1 MSVGMDVERNDI
13 RKLNSENEIYFNFSY
28 AALKLLGKNLYS
40 NAANAISELVA
51 NALDA
56 KAKDVYVYIDMSD
69 KEHSIIEIIDN
80 GSGMDYSDLAE
91 KYVWIGRNKRNDSDL
106 SETEKNAIMG
116 RKGIG
121 KLAALYLSNQ
131 YYIFTRKDMLEQ
143 AWEVNLAIYD
153 DWDMPKLDKLEKP
166 IQLVNS
172 DVWNSCPSG
181 TALKLENVDL
191 RRNGEQKIEALR
203 RVFADFYLLEALQS
217 SIYVAVRTK
226 KDQEIKFEP
235 VEKKIA
241 YKNFYAVFDNSSL
254 NVASRMRESIAF
266 KWASPY
272 EHIANKPRETLCLDS
287 EKFHTSGTFIY
298 QKEDGT
304 ELEKIY
310 SMTGWIGIHATI
322 ESKNAT
328 EIDKNFVRNSVYQPN
343 RLRLYV
349 RNKMAV
355 ADYFT
360 ISPNT
365 QAMSNYIEGEITFD
379 ILDDDDMPDI
389 ATSSRQ
395 DFMDDERIQLLKDI
409 VDPILARLFSLR
421 NKIGSEITQENK
433 AYEVYLREEE
443 KKKREE
449 EAQARAKAEEQARQ
463 AEEKAEQAT
472 KDKEKAE
479 EKYAAAKTEA
489 RKYQAQTNT
498 IFSAL
503 SEDQKSFSAKTH
515 LVKTNALTIR
525 NGVTTLAKKIG
536 IDKYKELSAISVA
549 ADKILSALKYSALAK
564 FDIEDEYITED
575 LFAFCHEY
583 LLNVLKKQYFDIDIE
598 TNIRGEYIVRFNP
611 QYVSLVLDNLVANSE
626 KSNSTAILVDMYC
639 EGDKKKIVIADNGDG
654 FKDVDTNRIF
664 EFGFSNTGGTGIGL
678 YNIKTVIHKMDGEVF
693 SENNNP
699 RGAKFTI
706 TLQ

>member
-1 MSVGMDVERNDI
+1 MDVNMEVERNDI
-13 RKLNSENEIYFNFSY
+13 RKLNSENEIFFNFSY

-56 KAKDVYVYIDMSD
+56 KAKEVYVYIDMSD
-69 KEHSIIEIIDN
+69 KAHSIIEIIDN
-80 GSGMDYSDLAE
+80 GSGMDYFDLAE

-131 YYIFTRKDMLEQ
+131 YYIFTRKNNVEQ
-143 AWEVNLAIYD
+143 KWEVNLSIYD
-153 DWDMPKLDKLEKP
+153 DWDMPKLDRLEEP
-166 IQLVNS
+166 VQLVNTA
-172 DVWNSCPSG
+172 VWNKCLHG

-203 RVFADFYLLEALQS
+203 RVFADFYLLDALQS
-217 SIYVAVRTK
+217 VIKVAVKTK

-241 YKNFYAVFDNSSL
+241 YKNFYALFDNSGL
-254 NVASRMRESIAF
+254 DIESKMSKTIEF
-266 KWASPY
+266 QWASMHD
-272 EHIANKPRETLCLDS
+272 HIGKKPRDTKKLES
-287 EKFHTSGTFIY
+287 EQFQTSGNFVY
-298 QKEDGT
+298 QREDGT
-304 ELEKIY
+304 EVEKRY
-310 SMTGWIGIHATI
+310 CMKGWIAIHATI
-322 ESKNAT
+322 DVKNVV
-328 EIDKNFVRNSVYQPN
+328 DKNFVRNTVYQPN

-349 RNKMAV
+349 RNKLAV

-395 DFMDDERIQLLKDI
+395 DFLEDERVQLLREI
-409 VDPILARLFSLR
+409 VDPILLKLFVLR
-421 NKIGSEITQENK
+421 NKVGSEISQENRD
-433 AYEVYLREEE
+433 YENYLLEEE
-443 KKKREE
+443 KREK
-449 EAQARAKAEEQARQ
+449 EAEKLARAKAEEHAKKAEMQVQKATEEKKQ
-463 AEEKAEQAT
+463 AEEKYE
-472 KDKEKAE
+472 
-479 EKYAAAKTEA
+479 AAKSEA
-489 RKYQAQTNT
+489 AKYHAQSNT
-498 IFSAL
+498 LFSAL

-536 IDKYKELSAISVA
+536 IDNYKELPAISIA

-564 FDIEDEYITED
+564 FDIEDEYITTD
-575 LFAFCHEY
+575 LFVFCQEY
-583 LLNVLKKQYFDIDIE
+583 LLNVLKKQYFDIDMIINIE
-598 TNIRGEYIVRFNP
+598 GEYVARFNP
-611 QYVSLVLDNLVANSE
+611 QYISLLLDNFVANSE
-626 KSNSTAILVDMYC
+626 KSNSTEIRVDMSSSK
-639 EGDKKKIVIADNGDG
+639 EKKIVIADNGDG
-654 FKDVDTNRIF
+654 FDRVDIGRIF

-678 YNIKTVIHKMDGEVF
+678 YNIKTVVNKMGGKIFAED
-693 SENNNP
+693 NNSQ
-699 RGAKFTI
+699 GAKFII

>member
-1 MSVGMDVERNDI
+1 MSASMEFERNDI
-13 RKLNSENEIYFNFSY
+13 RNLNSENEIFFNFSY

-91 KYVWIGRNKRNDSDL
+91 KYVWIGRNKRNDRDL

-131 YYIFTRKDMLEQ
+131 YYIFTRKDKLEQ

-153 DWDMPKLDKLEKP
+153 DWDMPKLDRLEEP
-166 IQLVNS
+166 IQLVNA
-172 DVWNSCPSG
+172 DVWSRCAHG

-191 RRNGEQKIEALR
+191 RRNGAQKIEALR

-217 SIYVAVRTK
+217 SIYVAVKTK
-226 KDQEIKFEP
+226 NGQEIKFEP

-241 YKNFYAVFDNSSL
+241 YKNLYALFDNSGL
-254 NVASRMRESIAF
+254 NIASNMRKFIRF
-266 KWASPY
+266 KWASQY
-272 EHIANKPRETLCLDS
+272 KHIANEPREIKCLES
-287 EKFHTSGTFIY
+287 KNYKTSGTFTY
-298 QKEDGT
+298 HKADGT
-304 ELEKIY
+304 EVIKEYNL
-310 SMTGWIGIHATI
+310 TGWIGIHATI
-322 ESKNAT
+322 EPKNAVD
-328 EIDKNFVRNSVYQPN
+328 ECFVRNSVYQPN

-355 ADYFT
+355 ADYFM

-365 QAMSNYIEGEITFD
+365 QTMANYIEGEITFD

-395 DFMDDERIQLLKDI
+395 DFMEDERVQLLRNI
-409 VDPILARLFSLR
+409 VEPILTRLFSLR
-421 NKIGSEITQENK
+421 NKVGNEITQENK
-433 AYEVYLREEE
+433 AYEIYLREEE
-443 KKKREE
+443 KRKKEE
-449 EAQARAKAEEQARQ
+449 EAQAREKAEEQARQ
-463 AEEKAEQAT
+463 AEEKAAKAT

-479 EKYAAAKTEA
+479 EKYVTAKTEA
-489 RKYQAQTNT
+489 KKYQAQANT

-525 NGVTTLAKKIG
+525 NGVKTLAKKIG

-549 ADKILSALKYSALAK
+549 TDKILSALKYSALAK

-583 LLNVLKKQYFDIDIE
+583 LLNVLKKQYFEIDIE
-598 TNIRGEYIVRFNP
+598 TNIKGEYKMRFNP
-611 QYVSLVLDNLVANSE
+611 QYMSLVLDNFVANSE
-626 KSNSTAILVDMYC
+626 KSNSTVILVDMYC

-654 FKDVDTNRIF
+654 LKNVDTNRIF

-678 YNIKTVIHKMDGEVF
+678 YNIKTVIHKMGGEVF

-699 RGAKFTI
+699 KGAKFII

>member
-1 MSVGMDVERNDI
+1 MGVGIDVEKNDI

-56 KAKDVYVYIDMSD
+56 KAKEVYVYIDMSD

-131 YYIFTRKDMLEQ
+131 YYIFTRKDKLEQ
-143 AWEVNLAIYD
+143 AWEVNLSVYD
-153 DWDMPKLDKLEKP
+153 DWDMPKLDRLEKA
-166 IQLVNS
+166 IQLVNA
-172 DVWNSCPSG
+172 DVWNTCPNG

-203 RVFADFYLLEALQS
+203 RVFADFYLLDSLQS
-217 SIYVAVRTK
+217 SIYVAVKTK

-241 YKNFYAVFDNSSL
+241 YKNFYALFDNSGL
-254 NVASRMRESIAF
+254 NIASNMRESIEF
-266 KWASPY
+266 EWASAY
-272 EHIANKPRETLCLDS
+272 EHIANEPRETQRLDS
-287 EKFHTSGTFIY
+287 KKFHTSGTFIY

-304 ELEKIY
+304 KLEKKY
-310 SMTGWIGIHATI
+310 SMIGWIGVHATI
-322 ESKNAT
+322 EPKNAVD
-328 EIDKNFVRNSVYQPN
+328 ENFVRNSIYQPN

-360 ISPNT
+360 ISPST

-421 NKIGSEITQENK
+421 NKIGNEITQENK
-433 AYEVYLREEE
+433 AYELYLREEE
-443 KKKREE
+443 KRKREKE
-449 EAQARAKAEEQARQ
+449 EQARAEAEEQARQ
-463 AEEKAEQAT
+463 AEEKAEQARR
-472 KDKEKAE
+472 DKEKAE
-479 EKYAAAKTEA
+479 EKYAVAKTETK
-489 RKYQAQTNT
+489 KYQAQANT

-598 TNIRGEYIVRFNP
+598 TNIKGEYNVRFNP

-678 YNIKTVIHKMDGEVF
+678 YNIKTVIHKMGGEVF
-693 SENNNP
+693 SENNGP